1 MRVIHFYCV
10 EKDCSKAILRQKKE
24 GSNWQDEDEE
34 TQVIKRI
41 LVRSSNYI
49 LITLYQE
56 FSV

>member
-10 EKDCSKAILRQKKE
+10 EKDCSKAILRQKK
-24 GSNWQDEDEE
+24 GSNWQNEDEE

-49 LITLYQE
+49 LITLDQE

>member
-10 EKDCSKAILRQKKE
+10 EKDYSKAILRQKK
-24 GSNWQDEDEE
+24 GSNWQNEDEE

-49 LITLYQE
+49 LITLDQE